1 MRDNTNYRVVKRLLK
16 KCGYESQANLARDLV
31 KTSCYKDKKFRS
43 IRVYLSSIITGRCK
57 LSQNLEKA
65 ILKVCDNGEELVN
78 KLKSDY
84 NDNMPSR
91 YKDKALKYELELK
104 LDRIYNKFKGNFRSL
119 DWKNRSDICFDFE
132 NYVKSY
138 LTKKEK

>member
-1 MRDNTNYRVVKRLLK
+1 
-16 KCGYESQANLARDLV
+16 
-31 KTSCYKDKKFRS
+31 
-43 IRVYLSSIITGRCK
+43 
-57 LSQNLEKA
+57 
-65 ILKVCDNGEELVN
+65 
-78 KLKSDY
+78 
-84 NDNMPSR
+84 MPSR

-119 DWKNRSDICFDFE
+119 DWKNKSDICFDFE